1 MGQINNVVELRR
13 AIFRKVAEAIL
24 NKEFDKRRT
33 EIANELNPDGAET
46 DRKDIP
52 TARIITNAQIS
63 AMIGEDMPE
72 DVMMRVVPEACAAC
86 GKASYRVSEYCRACV
101 AHPCSY
107 ACKKDAL
114 KKVPGEKAHIDQDKC
129 IRCGLCAAACPYG
142 AIVYQPVPCEAACP
156 VGAISKDESGKEH
169 IDAEKCI
176 YCGKC
181 MVACPFGAIWEK
193 SFIRPI
199 FTDIQQGK
207 TVIAMVAPSLGGQFK
222 QPYGKVLSA
231 IKALGF
237 SDVIEVAK
245 GANVTTE
252 NDKNEFLERIGR
264 GDKFITT
271 SCCAS
276 WLELIRKHIP
286 NIKPFVS
293 DALTPLGYTAQML
306 KEKDPNAVLV
316 FVAPCVAKRSEM
328 YRNPNVDYVL
338 SYEELDC
345 LFSAAKINIAEQ
357 EAMPLDPTIL
367 EHGRGF
373 AYIAGVTDSVKAE
386 VENPEVIRGMVID
399 GLTKNS
405 VRDLKE
411 MAKDG
416 VAPNGCNFVEVMACI
431 GGCVGGCDTLA
442 MPKAATRQI
451 MSQAKGK

>member
-1 MGQINNVVELRR
+1 MELLFINQYLV
-13 AIFRKVAEAIL
+13 
-24 NKEFDKRRT
+24 
-33 EIANELNPDGAET
+33 
-46 DRKDIP
+46 
-52 TARIITNAQIS
+52 
-63 AMIGEDMPE
+63 
-72 DVMMRVVPEACAAC
+72 
-86 GKASYRVSEYCRACV
+86 
-101 AHPCSY
+101 
-107 ACKKDAL
+107 
-114 KKVPGEKAHIDQDKC
+114 
-129 IRCGLCAAACPYG
+129 
-142 AIVYQPVPCEAACP
+142 EAACP

-169 IDAEKCI
+169 IDPEKCI

-357 EAMPLDPTIL
+357 KPY
-367 EHGRGF
+367 R
-373 AYIAGVTDSVKAE
+373 
-386 VENPEVIRGMVID
+386 
-399 GLTKNS
+399 
-405 VRDLKE
+405 
-411 MAKDG
+411 
-416 VAPNGCNFVEVMACI
+416 
-431 GGCVGGCDTLA
+431 
-442 MPKAATRQI
+442 
-451 MSQAKGK
+451 